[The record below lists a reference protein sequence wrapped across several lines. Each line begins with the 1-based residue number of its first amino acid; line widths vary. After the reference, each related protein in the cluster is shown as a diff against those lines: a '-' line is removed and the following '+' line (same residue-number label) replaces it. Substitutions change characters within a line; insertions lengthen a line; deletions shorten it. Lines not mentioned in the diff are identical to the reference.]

1 MNGRNLNR
9 TLLVAFGFIIAFLV
23 WQLRG
28 SQVRLNSFKNEIEKL
43 NFRNQFYEETIDE
56 ENRRIATQEQ
66 VILNQKDAIKNG
78 LLALDNLKKVK
89 SQVSTITKTKI
100 DSIFIELHD
109 TLTLKDTVY
118 PKGFLE
124 VPKRFNYKEKH
135 FDLNGLVTL
144 DKLIVD
150 SLKLHNEMKLTIG
163 NKSNGFFKKRTPVV
177 KLTNTNPYMTTLD
190 MKNVI
195 IEKDKR
201 FYDSKLFIFGL
212 GVVGTLI
219 LVK

>member
-1 MNGRNLNR
+1 MGLLKKN
-9 TLLVAFGFIIAFLV
+9 TLLVVFAFIIAFLV
-23 WQLRG
+23 WQIYKG
-28 SQVRLNSFKNEIEKL
+28 QIRLNSFKDEIEKL
-43 NFRNQFYEETIDE
+43 NIENQFFEEEINYDLSK
-56 ENRRIATQEQ
+56 IATQEQ
-66 VILNQKDAIKNG
+66 VILNQKDAIKFG

-89 SQVSTITKTKI
+89 SQVSTITKIKI
-100 DSIFIELHD
+100 DSVFIELHD

-118 PKGFLE
+118 LKGFLE
-124 VPKRFNYKEKH
+124 VPKRFYYKEKY
-135 FDLNGLVTL
+135 FDLNGIITL

-190 MKNVI
+190 MNNVV
-195 IEKDKR
+195 IEKDKKV
-201 FYDSKLFIFGL
+201 YDNKLFIFGI
-212 GVVGTLI
+212 GVLGTLI